1 MRKAGLKISMK
12 NMREGGRYRTWPSA
26 SIRIFS
32 GFRSLC
38 IIPFEWRWETAET
51 ISAAYMRARS
61 SLNTH
66 SLRLEPLH

>member
-1 MRKAGLKISMK
+1 MYQSEIKVGMKSMK
-12 NMREGGRYRTWPSA
+12 EGEQKRTWPSA

-61 SLNTH
+61 SLNIQ
-66 SLRLEPLH
+66 R